1 MLGQPDILAAAK
13 PDLEKSS
20 SLKVFCLKIKSSL
33 KAYSDKAKTLSET
46 GEVSRFLAFGV
57 QPTNE
62 VTIIIIIIITITIDM
77 IDNLLE
83 QVS

>member
-1 MLGQPDILAAAK
+1 MY
-13 PDLEKSS
+13 
-20 SLKVFCLKIKSSL
+20 VFCLKIKSSL

-62 VTIIIIIIITITIDM
+62 VTIIIIIIITITID
-77 IDNLLE
+77 D
-83 QVS
+83 

>member
-1 MLGQPDILAAAK
+1 MY
-13 PDLEKSS
+13 
-20 SLKVFCLKIKSSL
+20 VFCLKIKSSL